1 MSGGEIEIHTEEQVN
16 NDPELSAEAHKK
28 LLDKEKEEP
37 ANPEAQITNELTAE
51 DTMPD
56 LEAAI
61 EAENAL
67 KALRQRAARLA
78 EEAKAEEEPADAGE
92 RDDGGRDVIER
103 YPCSFLFLGSG
114 YIIGGMYLF
123 AVVVFNEPNHAGFWI
138 AGFCLTCVPLAFV
151 FTLRML
157 LDELGEN
164 ANLCDYF
171 GICLF
176 LIVGYAALGG
186 IIYGFIELDRYL
198 NRPPPCDT
206 SLNSDT
212 CSFYESRDGHWKYE
226 CKPCESDSKTGCA
239 CKWKNYNP
247 GNSDGAGRG

>member
-1 MSGGEIEIHTEEQVN
+1 MAAIVRLFRREQ
-16 NDPELSAEAHKK
+16 
-28 LLDKEKEEP
+28 
-37 ANPEAQITNELTAE
+37 NP
-51 DTMPD
+51 DPD

-123 AVVVFNEPNHAGFWI
+123 AVVVFNEPNHAGFGI

>member
-78 EEAKAEEEPADAGE
+78 EEAKAEENFCELLDRLPCYLWELLERLPNNNLKVVLAIPYAVFVCIYTCIYLTLFVLLCALTLVAYPFTWVFDILTCCRYELSSKIGWWYDGE
-92 RDDGGRDVIER
+92 LQWEWWYARDVDGQR
-103 YPCSFLFLGSG
+103 
-114 YIIGGMYLF
+114 
-123 AVVVFNEPNHAGFWI
+123 
-138 AGFCLTCVPLAFV
+138 
-151 FTLRML
+151 
-157 LDELGEN
+157 D
-164 ANLCDYF
+164 
-171 GICLF
+171 
-176 LIVGYAALGG
+176 AA
-186 IIYGFIELDRYL
+186 
-198 NRPPPCDT
+198 
-206 SLNSDT
+206 
-212 CSFYESRDGHWKYE
+212 W
-226 CKPCESDSKTGCA
+226 
-239 CKWKNYNP
+239 
-247 GNSDGAGRG
+247 AGRMAASGSSFV